1 MPSVRKQK
9 HSPHWFAVV
18 KKPDGTRTNIST
30 GVLVFAT
37 TRELW
42 EQQRNRALEISI
54 KLNRVSFEA
63 KQRGLTREQLIETV
77 NEILRS
83 AGCDGIDTV
92 STRAFLKDWVEG
104 KTTEGTQERYG
115 HVADLFLAYIGALAD
130 QSIGKV
136 TYQHILDFIGARKRA
151 GAAPKTIKVDA
162 KALNNAFNLARRL
175 GKISVNPVDQALALQ
190 PIVAES
196 STKDV
201 FSREQIR
208 LLVATALG
216 DWKTAVLLGYYT
228 GARLRDCCNLR
239 VRQIDW
245 GVNSGVITV
254 RQLKTG
260 DPAWIPIHQC
270 LARHLRKI
278 TEGLAP
284 DDYVCPSLAN
294 RKTGGKTGLSREFAG
309 IMRAA
314 GIDQC
319 LVPGK
324 GKKRFSKLSFHS
336 LRHSFNSHLANAG
349 VDQETR
355 QIMIGQATK
364 AANDD
369 YTHLDLPKLTA
380 AIVLLPDVEPA
391 TQTTQPEA
399 AVA

>member
-1 MPSVRKQK
+1 MSAVRKQK
-9 HSPHWFAVV
+9 RSPHWFAVV

-30 GVLVFAT
+30 GILVFAT

-42 EQQRNRALEISI
+42 EQQRSRALEISI
-54 KLNRVSFEA
+54 KLNRVSFDA
-63 KQRGLTREQLIETV
+63 RQRGLTREQLIEIV
-77 NEILRS
+77 NEILRT

-92 STRAFLKDWVEG
+92 SIRAFLRDWVGG
-104 KTTEGTQERYG
+104 KTTEGTRERYG
-115 HVADLFLAYIGALAD
+115 HVAELFLTHLGPLAD

-136 TYQHILDFIGARKRA
+136 SYQHILDFIAARKKA
-151 GAAPKTIKVDA
+151 GIAPKTIKVDA

-196 STKDV
+196 STKGV
-201 FSREQIR
+201 FTRDQIR
-208 LLVATALG
+208 LLVATAKG

-228 GARLRDCCNLR
+228 GARLRDCCNLL
-239 VRQIDW
+239 VSKINW
-245 GVNSGVITV
+245 AVNNGVITI

-260 DPAWIPIHQC
+260 EPAWIPIHVC
-270 LARHLRKI
+270 LARHLKKV
-278 TEGLAP
+278 TEGLGP
-284 DDYVCPSLAN
+284 EDLVCPSLAN
-294 RKTGGKTGLSREFAG
+294 RKTGGKTGLSREFAN

-314 GIDQC
+314 GIDQGR
-319 LVPGK
+319 VPGK

-355 QIMIGQATK
+355 QIMTGQATK

-369 YTHLDLPKLTA
+369 YTHLDLDKLTD
-380 AIVLLPDVEPA
+380 AIVRLPDVDPPA
-391 TQTTQPEA
+391 QPEA
-399 AVA
+399 AAA